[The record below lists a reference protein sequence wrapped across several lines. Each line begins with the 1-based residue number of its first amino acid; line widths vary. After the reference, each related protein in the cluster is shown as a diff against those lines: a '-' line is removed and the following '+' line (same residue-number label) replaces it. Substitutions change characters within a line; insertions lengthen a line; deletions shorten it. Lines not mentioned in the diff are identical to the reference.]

1 MKEYKNVTFQKEIG
15 YGFFPSHRAKEVL
28 QVVFYISDWLN
39 VLFFQILVCFA
50 QVLNQIT
57 GYSTIPNI
65 YKYED
70 FYN

>member
-1 MKEYKNVTFQKEIG
+1 MELFTFQKEIG
-15 YGFFPSHRAKEVL
+15 YGFLPAHGTKEVV

-39 VLFFQILVCFA
+39 LLFFQILVCFA

-57 GYSTIPNI
+57 GYSTIPTV

-70 FYN
+70 FYNYR